1 MLQSFHPRKDP
12 TKAIEQALD
21 RAIELSVGTRHY
33 TITDGRLVYEPHRR
47 YRSAYTLTQGSWD
60 LPDGTDLQLSS
71 SDLAHSLPVQPSTT
85 KDESVTITV
94 TQRLTERTLASAQ
107 LVVDRAFLLRKLKE
121 DLLCESTSAQCGLKL
136 LGVLDC
142 ADGEA
147 EAHLVETIKE
157 VFSADEA
164 QLLAMRRA
172 LYSELLMVLGP
183 PGTGKTD
190 VLAAIALLHATL
202 FSYRVLIVWK
212 KEVPRPIY
220 HSKGNAEHSQELMQ
234 QCFDE
239 YERRLRNK
247 QPLLPAVQPPHPPL
261 LGEREER
268 REREAQRK
276 KVQGDQNG

>member
-1 MLQSFHPRKDP
+1 MIRRPPRSTLFP
-12 TKAIEQALD
+12 
-21 RAIELSVGTRHY
+21 Y
-33 TITDGRLVYEPHRR
+33 TTLF
-47 YRSAYTLTQGSWD
+47 RS
-60 LPDGTDLQLSS
+60 
-71 SDLAHSLPVQPSTT
+71 
-85 KDESVTITV
+85 
-94 TQRLTERTLASAQ
+94 
-107 LVVDRAFLLRKLKE
+107 
-121 DLLCESTSAQCGLKL
+121 LKL

-172 LYSELLMVLGP
+172 LYSELLIVLGP

-234 QCFDE
+234 
-239 YERRLRNK
+239 
-247 QPLLPAVQPPHPPL
+247 
-261 LGEREER
+261 
-268 REREAQRK
+268 
-276 KVQGDQNG
+276 